1 MHGALKVQNE
11 GFLTG
16 HIWPVLGRPTC
27 PIGSLTLEILRVCVK
42 GASAPPS
49 EYEVPLRARRAEL
62 QKESKDDPVN
72 PPAACTDAPVFL
84 ISLAKY
90 SL

>member
-1 MHGALKVQNE
+1 MACFRRTYLPHW
-11 GFLTG
+11 
-16 HIWPVLGRPTC
+16 HSCRDIP
-27 PIGSLTLEILRVCVK
+27 LTLEILRVCVK
-42 GASAPPS
+42 GASAPTS

-90 SL
+90 FL